1 MRTTADAHHYAYTSW
16 QTAYPGHAV
25 DLTDLEFPPVRYDEG
40 VDAALQLLDLG
51 PSPRTEV
58 VAELRDDLR
67 DVLYAT
73 EDLECAYSA
82 VLYPEPNRNSEHVWV
97 GFSVF
102 DNRDE
107 PLTPAEA
114 LAEEI
119 LDPSRHDIVSERIKD
134 LDLTDGPA
142 ARVLQTAVG
151 RDLGGDSS
159 QFAPRLT
166 LCGTARAAGARY
178 VIRGNATT
186 ADLVDV
192 LDKVVMAW
200 ARGVSFEPS
209 LVPGSP
215 LVTGATAVSGA
226 AAAPGTLVTP
236 GTPAARGVPAA
247 AGLAVAASTRPETA
261 FHPGS
266 TPLPPLG

>member
-1 MRTTADAHHYAYTSW
+1 MRNTADVRYTDTSW

-25 DLTDLEFPPVRYDEG
+25 DLTELEFPPVRYDDG

-51 PSPRTEV
+51 PSPRTDV

-67 DVLYAT
+67 DAIYAA
-73 EDLECAYSA
+73 EDLECSYSA
-82 VLYPEPNRNSEHVWV
+82 VLYPEPDRTSDHVWV

-114 LAEEI
+114 LADEV
-119 LDPSRHDIVSERIKD
+119 LDPAKHEVVTERIKD
-134 LDLTDGPA
+134 LDLPGGPA
-142 ARVLQTAVG
+142 ARLFQTTVT
-151 RDLGGDSS
+151 RDPAGASF
-159 QFAPRLT
+159 QFVPRLT
-166 LCGTARAAGARY
+166 LCGMARAAGARY
-178 VIRGNATT
+178 VIRGKATS
-186 ADLVDV
+186 ASLVDT

-200 ARGVSFEPS
+200 ARGVSF
-209 LVPGSP
+209 SP
-215 LVTGATAVSGA
+215 IAV
-226 AAAPGTLVTP
+226 P
-236 GTPAARGVPAA
+236 GTPLVAGVPGAAGIAGFAGAAGVPGGAGVARAPEA
-247 AGLAVAASTRPETA
+247 AGLALAGTRPETA